1 MNQAEKALNQYA
13 RIKNEVDFI
22 LNYFER
28 GLTYNREW
36 LENRLVELGA
46 DLLEIERDKPKTD
59 ITLGKNTKPSLDYQ
73 QRRAKMSRRERFEY
87 DYPDFEG

>member
-59 ITLGKNTKPSLDYQ
+59 ITLVESTKPSLDYQ
-73 QRRAKMSRRERFEY
+73 ARRAKMSARERFEY